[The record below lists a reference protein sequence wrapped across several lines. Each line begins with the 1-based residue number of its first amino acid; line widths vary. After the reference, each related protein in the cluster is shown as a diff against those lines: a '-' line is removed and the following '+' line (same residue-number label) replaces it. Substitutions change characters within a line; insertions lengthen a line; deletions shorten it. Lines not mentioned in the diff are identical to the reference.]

1 MRNNWGITSI
11 KEPEMRK
18 SAKIVAILLAAL
30 CLLELAGCKT
40 LAKKLGIP
48 YGQAKKLEL
57 VIE

>member
-1 MRNNWGITSI
+1 
-11 KEPEMRK
+11 MRK